1 MLQPDI
7 MNVAFASSGQKTY
20 PIPSGTSFGN
30 ASLTAGFPPETSNP
44 LLDGGVPPKRTDFNG
59 ILYWLSAFAMFQQ
72 SGGKFTFSTEINY
85 DVPSIIYY
93 NGDLWWCLRSNGPT
107 NGGIV
112 TPGTNAN
119 YWKKFKEYI
128 SSPLDAYPIGAYYI
142 SSSPTSPATL
152 FGGTWVQVKDR
163 MILAVGDTYNSA
175 GLTGGSATTKL
186 VVNNIP
192 SHNHSC
198 GTTGNHSHT
207 ATTSTAGNH
216 SHTRGSMNI
225 TGGFSGVGE
234 RYNGIPNTVS
244 GAFYVANTSSNP
256 TQGAKVGNGGDR
268 DDYFGFDA
276 SRSWTGS
283 TSTAG
288 NHTHTLT
295 TSTNGNHNHTIGNT
309 GSGTA
314 FNTISPYIT
323 AYVWRRTA

>member
-163 MILAVGDTYNSA
+163 MILAVGDTYKSA

-198 GTTGNHSHT
+198 GT
-207 ATTSTAGNH
+207 AGNH

-225 TGGFSGVGE
+225 TGTFRGVD
-234 RYNGIPNTVS
+234 RSMS
-244 GAFYVANTSSNP
+244 GAFTRIKQEDGYMHYGTAEYTDIANIDFN
-256 TQGAKVGNGGDR
+256 
-268 DDYFGFDA
+268 A

-288 NHTHTLT
+288 NHT
-295 TSTNGNHNHTIGNT
+295 HTIGNT

>member
-119 YWKKFKEYI
+119 YWKKFKEYV

-192 SHNHSC
+192 SHNHTCS
-198 GTTGNHSHT
+198 TTGNHT
-207 ATTSTAGNH
+207 
-216 SHTRGSMNI
+216 HTRGSMEI
-225 TGGFSGVGE
+225 TGQIRSTDTTEALTYCDVAS
-234 RYNGIPNTVS
+234 TS
-244 GAFYVANTSSNP
+244 GALSLGGFHNWDHGGVAGTPGSSYEEINFK
-256 TQGAKVGNGGDR
+256 ASNGW
-268 DDYFGFDA
+268 
-276 SRSWTGS
+276 SGS
-283 TSTAG
+283 TSSAG
-288 NHTHTLT
+288 SHTH
-295 TSTNGNHNHTIGNT
+295 SIGYT

>member
-119 YWKKFKEYI
+119 YWQKFKEYI

-192 SHNHSC
+192 SHNHTCS
-198 GTTGNHSHT
+198 TTGSHSHSAST
-207 ATTSTAGNH
+207 GSAGTHTHKYITRTGSGTSGNVAEMQT
-216 SHTRGSMNI
+216 SGGGYNGSM
-225 TGGFSGVGE
+225 S
-234 RYNGIPNTVS
+234 S
-244 GAFYVANTSSNP
+244 DGA
-256 TQGAKVGNGGDR
+256 
-268 DDYFGFDA
+268 
-276 SRSWTGS
+276 
-283 TSTAG
+283 
-288 NHTHTLT
+288 HTHSVTINA
-295 TSTNGNHNHTIGNT
+295 NGNHAHSIGYT

-314 FNTISPYIT
+314 FTTISPYIT

>member
-163 MILAVGDTYNSA
+163 MILAVGDTYKSA

-192 SHNHSC
+192 SHSHSC
-198 GTTGNHSHT
+198 GSAGSHT
-207 ATTSTAGNH
+207 
-216 SHTRGSMNI
+216 HTRGSMNI
-225 TGGFSGVGE
+225 TGQVPGVNSYGN
-234 RYNGIPNTVS
+234 NG
-244 GAFYVANTSSNP
+244 GAFDFLKYTLPGWMDLTGS
-256 TQGAKVGNGGDR
+256 TYHR
-268 DDYFGFDA
+268 DDVGIWNFDA
-276 SRSWTGS
+276 SRNWSGATSSNGS
-283 TSTAG
+283 HA
-288 NHTHTLT
+288 
-295 TSTNGNHNHTIGNT
+295 HTIGNT

>member
-119 YWKKFKEYI
+119 YWKKFKEYV

-163 MILAVGDTYNSA
+163 MILAVGDTYKSA
-175 GLTGGSATTKL
+175 GLTGGSATTNL
-186 VVNNIP
+186 VMNNIP

-198 GTTGNHSHT
+198 GTAGSHT
-207 ATTSTAGNH
+207 
-216 SHTRGSMNI
+216 HTRGTMNI
-225 TGGFSGVGE
+225 TGTFGTGS
-234 RYNGIPNTVS
+234 NTPMLYRNDTS
-244 GAFYVANTSSNP
+244 GAFYNSGTNGNKYGGNNTDNDRTSKVTLDASRNWSGATSSN
-256 TQGAKVGNGGDR
+256 
-268 DDYFGFDA
+268 
-276 SRSWTGS
+276 
-283 TSTAG
+283 G
-288 NHTHTLT
+288 NHTH
-295 TSTNGNHNHTIGNT
+295 SIGYT

>member
-72 SGGKFTFSTEINY
+72 SGGKFTFSTEVNY

-142 SSSPTSPATL
+142 SNSPTSPATL

-175 GLTGGSATTKL
+175 GATGGSATTKL

-198 GTTGNHSHT
+198 DTTGNHT
-207 ATTSTAGNH
+207 
-216 SHTRGSMNI
+216 HTRGSMNI
-225 TGGFSGVGE
+225 TGDFSGVG
-234 RYNGIPNTVS
+234 YKYGGGPATVN
-244 GAFYVANTSSNP
+244 GAFYIKNTSNAP
-256 TQGAKVGNGGDR
+256 REGVKIVNDGDR
-268 DDYFGFDA
+268 DDWFGFDA
-276 SRSWTGS
+276 SKSWTGS
-283 TSTAG
+283 TSAVG
-288 NHTHTLT
+288 NH
-295 TSTNGNHNHTIGNT
+295 SHTIGYT

-314 FNTISPYIT
+314 FTTISPYIT

>member
-119 YWKKFKEYI
+119 YWQKFKEYI

-163 MILAVGDTYNSA
+163 MILAVGDTYKSA

-198 GTTGNHSHT
+198 GTTGKHSHT
-207 ATTSTAGNH
+207 AYGTRIGLHGTGWSRHAG
-216 SHTRGSMNI
+216 SEYS
-225 TGGFSGVGE
+225 
-234 RYNGIPNTVS
+234 Y
-244 GAFYVANTSSNP
+244 
-256 TQGAKVGNGGDR
+256 GN
-268 DDYFGFDA
+268 
-276 SRSWTGS
+276 S
-283 TSTAG
+283 
-288 NHTHTLT
+288 T
-295 TSTNGNHNHTIGNT
+295 TSTNGDHSHTIGYT

-314 FNTISPYIT
+314 FTTISPYIT

>member
-20 PIPSGTSFGN
+20 PIPSGTSFGK

-142 SSSPTSPATL
+142 SNSPTSPATL

-192 SHNHSC
+192 SHNHTCS
-198 GTTGNHSHT
+198 TTGSHSHSAST
-207 ATTSTAGNH
+207 GSAGTHTHKYITRSGSGASGNVAEMQTSGGGYN
-216 SHTRGSMNI
+216 GSM
-225 TGGFSGVGE
+225 S
-234 RYNGIPNTVS
+234 S
-244 GAFYVANTSSNP
+244 DGA
-256 TQGAKVGNGGDR
+256 
-268 DDYFGFDA
+268 
-276 SRSWTGS
+276 
-283 TSTAG
+283 
-288 NHTHTLT
+288 HTHSVTINA
-295 TSTNGNHNHTIGNT
+295 NGNHAHSIGYT

-314 FNTISPYIT
+314 FTTISPYIT

>member
-20 PIPSGTSFGN
+20 PIPSGASFGN

-198 GTTGNHSHT
+198 GTTGNHT
-207 ATTSTAGNH
+207 
-216 SHTRGSMNI
+216 HTRGTMNI
-225 TGGFSGVGE
+225 TGSISPIQTDRKEYSEVA
-234 RYNGIPNTVS
+234 VS
-244 GAFYVANTSSNP
+244 GAFAKTRVDSLSNSGSNENNTRV
-256 TQGAKVGNGGDR
+256 TV
-268 DDYFGFDA
+268 GFDA
-276 SRSWTGS
+276 SKNWTGA
-283 TSTAG
+283 TS
-288 NHTHTLT
+288 
-295 TSTNGNHNHTIGNT
+295 SNGSHAHTIGNT

>member
-20 PIPSGTSFGN
+20 PIPSDTSFGN

-198 GTTGNHSHT
+198 GT
-207 ATTSTAGNH
+207 AGNH

-225 TGGFSGVGE
+225 TGYIDASPDDNEALTNADDFSTG
-234 RYNGIPNTVS
+234 
-244 GAFYVANTSSNP
+244 GALSISKRVTNRT
-256 TQGAKVGNGGDR
+256 GGDSAGNVGYNR
-268 DDYFGFDA
+268 IDFNGA
-276 SRSWTGS
+276 SGWTGS
-283 TSTAG
+283 TST
-288 NHTHTLT
+288 
-295 TSTNGNHNHTIGNT
+295 NGNHAHTIGNT

>member
-198 GTTGNHSHT
+198 GTTGNHTHT
-207 ATTSTAGNH
+207 GTTSWGGEHTHTVYGAHIGGTGWSRHAGSQYNYGNNTTSSSGGHNHSFTTSTEIGRA
-216 SHTRGSMNI
+216 SCR
-225 TGGFSGVGE
+225 E
-234 RYNGIPNTVS
+234 RV
-244 GAFYVANTSSNP
+244 
-256 TQGAKVGNGGDR
+256 
-268 DDYFGFDA
+268 
-276 SRSWTGS
+276 
-283 TSTAG
+283 
-288 NHTHTLT
+288 
-295 TSTNGNHNHTIGNT
+295 
-309 GSGTA
+309 
-314 FNTISPYIT
+314 
-323 AYVWRRTA
+323 

>member
-198 GTTGNHSHT
+198 GT
-207 ATTSTAGNH
+207 AGNH
-216 SHTRGSMNI
+216 THTRGSMNI
-225 TGGFSGVGE
+225 TGTFGTGRETPMLF
-234 RYNGIPNTVS
+234 RNDTS
-244 GAFYVANTSSNP
+244 GAFYNSGTNGHKYGSSNTDNDRTSKVTLDASRNWSGATSSN
-256 TQGAKVGNGGDR
+256 
-268 DDYFGFDA
+268 
-276 SRSWTGS
+276 GS
-283 TSTAG
+283 HA
-288 NHTHTLT
+288 
-295 TSTNGNHNHTIGNT
+295 HTIGNT

>member
-20 PIPSGTSFGN
+20 PIPSGISFGN

-119 YWKKFKEYI
+119 YWQKFKEYI

-198 GTTGNHSHT
+198 GT
-207 ATTSTAGNH
+207 AGNH

-225 TGGFSGVGE
+225 TGNFGGTDVQGA
-234 RYNGIPNTVS
+234 YYGD
-244 GAFYVANTSSNP
+244 GAFAITSRGNYSDAGGEYKSNY
-256 TQGAKVGNGGDR
+256 GSNMS
-268 DDYFGFDA
+268 FDA

-283 TSTAG
+283 TSSVG
-288 NHTHTLT
+288 NHTHT
-295 TSTNGNHNHTIGNT
+295 IGYT

-314 FNTISPYIT
+314 FTTISPYIT

>member
-119 YWKKFKEYI
+119 YWQKFKEYI

-163 MILAVGDTYNSA
+163 MILAVGDTYTSVGA
-175 GLTGGSATTKL
+175 TGGSATTRL

-192 SHNHSC
+192 SHNHTCS
-198 GTTGNHSHT
+198 TTGSHSHG
-207 ATTSTAGNH
+207 ASTGSAG
-216 SHTRGSMNI
+216 SHTHKYLTR
-225 TGGFSGVGE
+225 
-234 RYNGIPNTVS
+234 NGS
-244 GAFYVANTSSNP
+244 GASGNVAEMQWSGGGYDGNMSSA
-256 TQGAKVGNGGDR
+256 GA
-268 DDYFGFDA
+268 
-276 SRSWTGS
+276 
-283 TSTAG
+283 
-288 NHTHTLT
+288 HTHGVTINA
-295 TSTNGNHNHTIGNT
+295 NGNHAHSIGYT

-314 FNTISPYIT
+314 FTTISPYIT

>member
-72 SGGKFTFSTEINY
+72 SGGKFTFSTKINY

-152 FGGTWVQVKDR
+152 FGGTWVQVKDK

-198 GTTGNHSHT
+198 GTTGNHTHT
-207 ATTSTAGNH
+207 GTTSWGGEHNH
-216 SHTRGSMNI
+216 GYSVAVNPNPDHGV
-225 TGGFSGVGE
+225 TGGSAGHWE
-234 RYNGIPNTVS
+234 NRT
-244 GAFYVANTSSNP
+244 TSN
-256 TQGAKVGNGGDR
+256 AGG
-268 DDYFGFDA
+268 
-276 SRSWTGS
+276 
-283 TSTAG
+283 
-288 NHTHTLT
+288 HTHTLT

-323 AYVWRRTA
+323 AYVWRRKA

>member
-20 PIPSGTSFGN
+20 PIPSGASFGN
-30 ASLTAGFPPETSNP
+30 ASLTTGFPPETSNP

-119 YWKKFKEYI
+119 YWQKFKEYI

-163 MILAVGDTYNSA
+163 MILAVGDTYKSA
-175 GLTGGSATTKL
+175 GLTGGSATTTL
-186 VVNNIP
+186 VLNNIP
-192 SHNHSC
+192 SHNHTCS
-198 GTTGNHSHT
+198 TT
-207 ATTSTAGNH
+207 
-216 SHTRGSMNI
+216 
-225 TGGFSGVGE
+225 
-234 RYNGIPNTVS
+234 
-244 GAFYVANTSSNP
+244 
-256 TQGAKVGNGGDR
+256 
-268 DDYFGFDA
+268 
-276 SRSWTGS
+276 
-283 TSTAG
+283 G
-288 NHTHTLT
+288 NHTHTGT
-295 TSTNGNHNHTIGNT
+295 TSWGGEHSHTMYAAYPGKVNSGAQGICDTGTGTIQGFTGTTSSAGGHNHSFTTSNDGAHAHSIGYT

>member
-119 YWKKFKEYI
+119 YWQKFKEYI

-186 VVNNIP
+186 VVNNLP

-207 ATTSTAGNH
+207 
-216 SHTRGSMNI
+216 RGSMNI
-225 TGGFSGVGE
+225 TGSFGYIEDHNSM
-234 RYNGIPNTVS
+234 VS
-244 GAFYVANTSSNP
+244 GAFTTGSYR
-256 TQGAKVGNGGDR
+256 KDVGGSIENGIPIN
-268 DDYFGFDA
+268 FDA

-283 TSTAG
+283 TST
-288 NHTHTLT
+288 
-295 TSTNGNHNHTIGNT
+295 NGNHAHTIGNT

>member
-72 SGGKFTFSTEINY
+72 SGGKFTFSTEIDY

-207 ATTSTAGNH
+207 GTTSW
-216 SHTRGSMNI
+216 
-225 TGGFSGVGE
+225 GGE
-234 RYNGIPNTVS
+234 
-244 GAFYVANTSSNP
+244 
-256 TQGAKVGNGGDR
+256 
-268 DDYFGFDA
+268 
-276 SRSWTGS
+276 
-283 TSTAG
+283 
-288 NHTHTLT
+288 HTHTVYGAHIGGTGWSRHAGSQYNYGNNTTSSSGGHNHSFT

-314 FNTISPYIT
+314 FTTISPYIT

>member
-198 GTTGNHSHT
+198 GTTGNHTHT
-207 ATTSTAGNH
+207 GTTSWGGEH
-216 SHTRGSMNI
+216 SHTMYAAYPGKVNAGARGI
-225 TGGFSGVGE
+225 CDTGDGTIQGFTG
-234 RYNGIPNTVS
+234 T
-244 GAFYVANTSSNP
+244 TSS
-256 TQGAKVGNGGDR
+256 A
-268 DDYFGFDA
+268 
-276 SRSWTGS
+276 
-283 TSTAG
+283 
-288 NHTHTLT
+288 
-295 TSTNGNHNHTIGNT
+295 GNHNHSFTTSNAGAHTHSIGYT

-314 FNTISPYIT
+314 FTTISPYIT

>member
-72 SGGKFTFSTEINY
+72 SGGKFTFSTEVNY

-119 YWKKFKEYI
+119 YWQKFKEYI

-186 VVNNIP
+186 AVNNIP

-198 GTTGNHSHT
+198 GTTGD
-207 ATTSTAGNH
+207 H
-216 SHTRGSMNI
+216 SHTRGNMNI
-225 TGGFSGVGE
+225 TGTIGGDDS
-234 RYNGIPNTVS
+234 NGMHGNIG
-244 GAFYVANTSSNP
+244 GAFYHVRNYGTNDGIENSS
-256 TQGAKVGNGGDR
+256 GVVNGV
-268 DDYFGFDA
+268 YGFEA
-276 SRSWTGS
+276 SRTWSGS
-283 TSTAG
+283 
-288 NHTHTLT
+288 
-295 TSTNGNHNHTIGNT
+295 TSTNGNHAHTIGNT

-314 FNTISPYIT
+314 FTTISPYIT

>member
-198 GTTGNHSHT
+198 DTT
-207 ATTSTAGNH
+207 
-216 SHTRGSMNI
+216 
-225 TGGFSGVGE
+225 
-234 RYNGIPNTVS
+234 
-244 GAFYVANTSSNP
+244 
-256 TQGAKVGNGGDR
+256 
-268 DDYFGFDA
+268 
-276 SRSWTGS
+276 
-283 TSTAG
+283 G
-288 NHTHTLT
+288 NHTHTGT
-295 TSTNGNHNHTIGNT
+295 TSWGGDHTHTLRASIHGGGNWHEGNDGDEGMATITTSSAGGHNHSFTTSAAGDHTHSIGYT

>member
-20 PIPSGTSFGN
+20 PIPSDTSFGN

-119 YWKKFKEYI
+119 YWIKFKEYI

-163 MILAVGDTYNSA
+163 MILAVGDTYKSA

-192 SHNHSC
+192 SHNHTC
-198 GTTGNHSHT
+198 
-207 ATTSTAGNH
+207 STAGSH
-216 SHTRGSMNI
+216 THTRGSMNI
-225 TGGFSGVGE
+225 TGWFDGEDAEYVSG
-234 RYNGIPNTVS
+234 
-244 GAFYVANTSSNP
+244 GAFYMSTRPSTHNQQKPGGESNV
-256 TQGAKVGNGGDR
+256 QVN
-268 DDYFGFDA
+268 FDA
-276 SRSWTGS
+276 SRSWTGA
-283 TSTAG
+283 TS
-288 NHTHTLT
+288 
-295 TSTNGNHNHTIGNT
+295 SNGNHAHTIGNT

-314 FNTISPYIT
+314 FNTISPFIT

>member
-119 YWKKFKEYI
+119 YWQKFKEYI

-163 MILAVGDTYNSA
+163 MILAVGDSYKSA
-175 GLTGGSATTKL
+175 GLTGGSATTNL
-186 VVNNIP
+186 VLNNIP

-198 GTTGNHSHT
+198 G
-207 ATTSTAGNH
+207 TAGNH

-225 TGGFSGVGE
+225 TGDFGGTDVQSDYYG
-234 RYNGIPNTVS
+234 N
-244 GAFYVANTSSNP
+244 GAFAITSRGNYNDHGGKYNSNL
-256 TQGAKVGNGGDR
+256 GRNMN
-268 DDYFGFDA
+268 FDA
-276 SRSWTGS
+276 ARSWTGS
-283 TSTAG
+283 TST
-288 NHTHTLT
+288 
-295 TSTNGNHNHTIGNT
+295 NGNHAHTIGYT

-314 FNTISPYIT
+314 FTTISPYIT

>member
-119 YWKKFKEYI
+119 YWQKFKEYI

-198 GTTGNHSHT
+198 GTTGDHSHT
-207 ATTSTAGNH
+207 ATTSWAGNH
-216 SHTRGSMNI
+216 SHTRGSMEI
-225 TGGFSGVGE
+225 TGGINAVWETEAGANA
-234 RYNGIPNTVS
+234 Y
-244 GAFYVANTSSNP
+244 GAFYVTTAGGSNESAQHP
-256 TQGAKVGNGGDR
+256 GPGGRIWDFR
-268 DDYFGFDA
+268 A
-276 SRSWTGS
+276 SRSWSGS
-283 TSTAG
+283 TSTEG

-314 FNTISPYIT
+314 FDTISPYIT

>member
-72 SGGKFTFSTEINY
+72 SGGKFTFSTEVNY

-93 NGDLWWCLRSNGPT
+93 DGDLWWCLRSNGPT

-119 YWKKFKEYI
+119 YWQKFKEYI

-163 MILAVGDTYNSA
+163 MILAVGDTYKSA

-207 ATTSTAGNH
+207 
-216 SHTRGSMNI
+216 RGSMDI
-225 TGGFSGVGE
+225 VGTFGSGPSTPSIYRGD
-234 RYNGIPNTVS
+234 TS
-244 GAFYVANTSSNP
+244 GAFYNSGTNGNKYAGSSTENDRTSKVTFRASRNWSGATSSN
-256 TQGAKVGNGGDR
+256 GDH
-268 DDYFGFDA
+268 
-276 SRSWTGS
+276 S
-283 TSTAG
+283 
-288 NHTHTLT
+288 
-295 TSTNGNHNHTIGNT
+295 HTIGYT

-314 FNTISPYIT
+314 FTTISPYIT